1 MLAALPFHALG
12 QASCVDDPR
21 FSISPVNSN
30 LRATVGCSW
39 ITAQPTATT
48 RRVDRVCGITDVLN
62 SCVASCTGCTPPV
75 PPTIFSVVFTMTN
88 AADGNAIVMYER
100 NEETGFLSYP
110 LTFPTGGNG
119 GDSALQAPPDDPLAS
134 QNSLTV
140 ADNCLLAVN
149 AGSNTLTSFQIYDG
163 TSINLELVSIV
174 GSGGDIPVSI
184 TAAVVSPGLH
194 IVYTV
199 NAGGMGSISGY
210 TLNEECMLEPI
221 ADSIRSLNQA
231 TRDPSL
237 IPLFITVPAQVSF
250 TPDSTQ
256 LYVTIK
262 GIDQVVQGGGSIYQW
277 NVDAISGIVSN
288 LRILATIDIAP
299 FSFDFDVH
307 GRLLVAN
314 GFGESDFESP
324 NAGSVSV
331 YDIEDGDLTRISTVS
346 TQQTATCWVK
356 SDGACTYTTNN
367 GSGSISS
374 LATSLLGDI
383 TLISAGANGNSE
395 LNQPIDLVRSP
406 DLRYLYVLGT
416 NHANLPDPSR
426 FTLGQPEI
434 NVYEVSS
441 TTSCALELIQTFGD
455 GIPNEFTS
463 GFGAVGMAL
472 FTVPIRGII

>member
-1 MLAALPFHALG
+1 
-12 QASCVDDPR
+12 
-21 FSISPVNSN
+21 
-30 LRATVGCSW
+30 
-39 ITAQPTATT
+39 
-48 RRVDRVCGITDVLN
+48 
-62 SCVASCTGCTPPV
+62 
-75 PPTIFSVVFTMTN
+75 
-88 AADGNAIVMYER
+88 
-100 NEETGFLSYP
+100 
-110 LTFPTGGNG
+110 
-119 GDSALQAPPDDPLAS
+119 
-134 QNSLTV
+134 
-140 ADNCLLAVN
+140 
-149 AGSNTLTSFQIYDG
+149 
-163 TSINLELVSIV
+163 
-174 GSGGDIPVSI
+174 
-184 TAAVVSPGLH
+184 VVSPGLH

-262 GIDQVVQGGGSIYQW
+262 GIDQVVQGGGSIHQW

-463 GFGAVGMAL
+463 GFGAVGMAV
-472 FTVPIRGII
+472 FTVPLIGVI